1 MREIKFAVK
10 AEQQEKLL
18 KSASFIVSEKILFG
32 TMFGEGMLTIDNP
45 TIDSDESL
53 ESYISKKFDNLNDHP
68 LRNML
73 IVKALT
79 SIGMFLLGDQL
90 NEGWKFKAVKADL
103 EDLIFTI
110 SDFDSGIIKCLPELE
125 DEEDEDEGVPFN
137 DGFEYSYLMS
147 AKNAFSVAELLCN
160 YVPVSDAIIEISNI
174 LSRGMLK
181 KDDEKLINQILGNI
195 EDYPYLNFLNALE
208 LFAFNIDIR
217 EFESDDAEANLR
229 WRNSI

>member
-1 MREIKFAVK
+1 MREIKFVVK

-53 ESYISKKFDNLNDHP
+53 ESYISKKFDNLNDDP

-73 IVKALT
+73 IVKAVT
-79 SIGMFLLGDQL
+79 SIGMFLLGEQL
-90 NEGWKFKAVKADL
+90 NEGWKFKSVKADL
-103 EDLIFTI
+103 EDLLFTI
-110 SDFDSGIIKCLPELE
+110 PFFDSGIIKCLPELE
-125 DEEDEDEGVPFN
+125 DEEDEEVVVN
-137 DGFEYSYLMS
+137 DGFEHSYLRS
-147 AKNAFSVAELLCN
+147 AKNAFLVAELLCN

-208 LFAFNIDIR
+208 LFAFNVEIR
-217 EFESDDAEANLR
+217 EFESDDAEANEL

>member
-73 IVKALT
+73 IVKGLT
-79 SIGMFLLGDQL
+79 TIGMFLLGEQH
-90 NEGWKFKAVKADL
+90 NEGWKFKSVKADL
-103 EDLIFTI
+103 EGLLFTI
-110 SDFDSGIIKCLPELE
+110 PFFDSGIIKCLPELE
-125 DEEDEDEGVPFN
+125 DEEDEEEVVN
-137 DGFEYSYLMS
+137 DGFEHSYLMS

-208 LFAFNIDIR
+208 LFAFNVDIR
-217 EFESDDAEANLR
+217 EFESDDAEANLH